1 MSQAETSVHDFEF
14 TLEGADELTAEISD
28 AIYEAGCDDA
38 SLSGCGPILSLSF
51 HREAASYD
59 EAEASARADV
69 ARTGLGLAVTRVAR
83 LTTYSFDVVLAG
95 VTEVTDAMTDALFK
109 AGCDDAGVGSCDGT
123 VTLGFER
130 LDESLGDAIG
140 RAVKNVEW
148 AGFAVARVDVGR
160 L

>member
-1 MSQAETSVHDFEF
+1 MSQVATRVFDFTLTFTGPDEF
-14 TLEGADELTAEISD
+14 TVELADRL
-28 AIYEAGCDDA
+28 YEAGCDDA
-38 SLSGCGPILSLSF
+38 TLGTSNGVHFGTF

-59 EAEASARADV
+59 EAVASARADV
-69 ARTGLGLAVTRVAR
+69 ARAGVGLAVTRVAR